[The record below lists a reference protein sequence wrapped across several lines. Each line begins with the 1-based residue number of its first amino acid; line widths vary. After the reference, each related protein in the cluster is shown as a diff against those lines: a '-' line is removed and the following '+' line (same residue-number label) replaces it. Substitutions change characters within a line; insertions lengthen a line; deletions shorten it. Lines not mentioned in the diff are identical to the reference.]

1 MKIGIASDHA
11 GFELKNYLKNELKK
25 EGYEVIDYGPE
36 IKKVVDYPDYAEKV
50 AKAIQNKEIKFGVL
64 ICGTG
69 IGMSIVANKFK
80 GIRAARCCSIYDA
93 VLSRQHNDANI
104 ITLGGRLIGKELSFE
119 ITKTFL
125 STPFTKGRHLPR
137 VNKIKRIEDEKNKC

>member
-11 GFELKNYLKNELKK
+11 GFELKEYLKGLLEK

-50 AKAIQNKEIKFGVL
+50 ARGIQEKEIKFGIL

-69 IGMSIVANKFK
+69 IGMSIIANKFK
-80 GIRAARCCSIYDA
+80 GIRAARCCCTYDA
-93 VLSRQHNDANI
+93 FLARQHNDANVL
-104 ITLGGRLIGKELSFE
+104 TLGGRLVGKELALE
-119 ITKTFL
+119 ISKVFL
-125 STPFTKGRHLPR
+125 STSFSKGRHLRR
-137 VNKIKRIEDEKNKC
+137 VNKIKRIENEKISG

>member
-11 GFELKNYLKNELKK
+11 GFELKNYLKELLKN
-25 EGYEVIDYGPE
+25 EGYQVIDYGPE

-50 AKAIQNKEIKFGVL
+50 AKGIQNREIKFGIL

-93 VLSRQHNDANI
+93 LLAREHNDANI

-125 STPFTKGRHLPR
+125 STQFTKGRHLGR
-137 VNKIKRIEDEKNKC
+137 VNKIKRIEDEENKC

>member
-11 GFELKNYLKNELKK
+11 GFELKSYLIENLKK
-25 EGYEVIDYGPE
+25 EGCEIIDYGPE

-50 AKAIQNKEIKFGVL
+50 AKSIQKKEIEYGIL

-69 IGMSIVANKFK
+69 MGMDIVANKFK

-93 VLSRQHNDANI
+93 ILARQHNDANI
-104 ITLGGRLIGKELSFE
+104 ITLGGRLIGKELAFE
-119 ITKTFL
+119 IVKIFI
-125 STPFTKGRHLPR
+125 STPFTKGRHLRR
-137 VNKIKRIEDEKNKC
+137 VNKIKRIENENFC